1 LHFSNPDFKVFM
13 LDVGKYFF
21 ERVAGQWHRLPREV
35 VEAPSMEVFRKR
47 SDVVI
52 WDVVQWEILVVG
64 GWLDWMILEVF
75 SNLGDSMIP

>member
-1 LHFSNPDFKVFM
+1 M

-75 SNLGDSMIP
+75 SNLGNSMIP